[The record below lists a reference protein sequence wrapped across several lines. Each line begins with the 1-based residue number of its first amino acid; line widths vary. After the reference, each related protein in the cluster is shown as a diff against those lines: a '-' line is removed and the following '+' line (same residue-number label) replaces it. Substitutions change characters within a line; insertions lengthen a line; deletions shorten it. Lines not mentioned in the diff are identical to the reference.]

1 MSTLTIRN
9 VPDRVHKGLRVR
21 AAENGRSVEEE
32 VRRILADYTT
42 AVEPR
47 RNAKSRAEIADAV
60 KRAQALFSPLRKSYS
75 VDRFLAE
82 KRAEAK
88 RETGGLND
96 PPQKFRK

>member
-1 MSTLTIRN
+1 
-9 VPDRVHKGLRVR
+9 
-21 AAENGRSVEEE
+21 
-32 VRRILADYTT
+32 
-42 AVEPR
+42 
-47 RNAKSRAEIADAV
+47 V